1 MTRLITLLLAVVVI
15 TTSAGVAAAYE
26 NDNDYSTDNAK
37 AFYWR
42 QDEARGAGG

>member
-15 TTSAGVAAAYE
+15 ATSAGVAAAYE

-37 AFYWR
+37 AFFWR

>member
-1 MTRLITLLLAVVVI
+1 MTRLITLLLAIIVI
-15 TTSAGVAAAYE
+15 ATSAGVAAAYE
-26 NDNDYSTDNAK
+26 NDNDYSTYNPK

>member
-1 MTRLITLLLAVVVI
+1 MKRLLSVVLAAVVVAAA
-15 TTSAGVAAAYE
+15 AGVAAAYE